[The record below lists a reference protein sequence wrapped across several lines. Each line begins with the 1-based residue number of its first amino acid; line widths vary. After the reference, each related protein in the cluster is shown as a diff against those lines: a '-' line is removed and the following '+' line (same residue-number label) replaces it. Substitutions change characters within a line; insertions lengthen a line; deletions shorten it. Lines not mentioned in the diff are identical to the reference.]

1 MTPERYKRVREIYVD
16 ALLVGLDRRDA
27 YLTEVCG
34 ADWALRQDVEL
45 LLDREEQGGALND
58 QPTLEA
64 ATRVLTENQS
74 ESPIGQSIGN
84 YRILSLLGRGGMG
97 EVYLGEDARLR
108 RKVAIKLLPA
118 PFTKDRERL
127 LRFEH
132 EAQAASALN
141 HPNIITIHEVGE
153 VQTEA
158 GSTHYLVTE
167 YIEGET
173 MRRRLKAGP
182 MNLNNAHRRGIASCK
197 RAPGSARERDH
208 SPRHQAGE
216 CNGAA
221 RRAGQGAG
229 FWLSQTGRATNIN
242 G

>member
-1 MTPERYKRVREIYVD
+1 MTPERYKRVRQIYVD

-84 YRILSLLGRGGMG
+84 YRILSLLGKGGMG
-97 EVYLGEDARLR
+97 EVYLGEDTRLK

-118 PFTKDRERL
+118 AFTTDQARL
-127 LRFEH
+127 RRFEQ

-141 HPNIITIHEVGE
+141 HPNIITIHEIGE
-153 VQTEA
+153 VHTEA
-158 GSTHYLVTE
+158 GHALPGYRV
-167 YIEGET
+167 
-173 MRRRLKAGP
+173 
-182 MNLNNAHRRGIASCK
+182 HRG
-197 RAPGSARERDH
+197 
-208 SPRHQAGE
+208 
-216 CNGAA
+216 
-221 RRAGQGAG
+221 
-229 FWLSQTGRATNIN
+229 
-242 G
+242 